1 MSWRSCGNENFQRIS
16 PSRVFSFRYLS
27 KLPESLPPPTVIN
40 DQRTTETRM
49 TTVAVCRGEMHLIAL
64 ASIYNW
70 YHRAVEHFVVVLP
83 SINDEINGKPCW
95 IRIIQQRRVAIF
107 ETRIDCRQ
115 SRING
120 TAAGSQVLRMTSH
133 VIARNCAR
141 YTTRG
146 AWPRSISINPVRAS
160 KVDFYARAVHRTSR
174 G

>member
-1 MSWRSCGNENFQRIS
+1 
-16 PSRVFSFRYLS
+16 
-27 KLPESLPPPTVIN
+27 
-40 DQRTTETRM
+40 M
-49 TTVAVCRGEMHLIAL
+49 TTVVAAKCNLI
-64 ASIYNW
+64 
-70 YHRAVEHFVVVLP
+70 VLP
-83 SINDEINGKPCW
+83 SINDEINGKPGW

-120 TAAGSQVLRMTSH
+120 TAMGSQVLRMTSH

-146 AWPRSISINPVRAS
+146 ERGPRSISINPVRPS